1 MEEDLHLGHHISRRY
16 NDELENLRS
25 RVLAMGGLVEE
36 QCRNA
41 LEALVRGDAAMAQT
55 VAASDHR
62 VNKLEV
68 EINAEC
74 TDILARRQPA
84 ASDLRMLVSIIR
96 MTADLERIGDEA
108 EKIGRLAVNLAA
120 GHEKQSFYTE
130 PRHLGERV
138 LDMLRGALD
147 AFARLDV
154 NAAIEVASMDPEID
168 REFEALTRLLITHMM
183 EQPRAVSSMLRVN
196 WCARALERIGDH
208 SVNLCEQVIYLVKGS
223 DVRHISLE
231 EVRERYL
238 EAGNGNE
245 TAR

>member
-41 LEALVRGDAAMAQT
+41 LDALVRGDAVMAQT

-154 NAAIEVASMDPEID
+154 NAAIE
-168 REFEALTRLLITHMM
+168 ALTRLLITHMM